1 MSAISSCTDAAPS
14 SLRQRETW
22 RHHLDSRGWSCPQVY
37 FLNSELQ
44 QNMSKKLNGVPALV
58 IKYDEDFDLNDR
70 DAKEMYAAQVKEYFQ
85 WVQALR

>member
-1 MSAISSCTDAAPS
+1 M
-14 SLRQRETW
+14 
-22 RHHLDSRGWSCPQVY
+22 Y

-85 WVQALR
+85 WVQALRWAHMPPIRHSSEESRGHREDLLSACI